1 LRAAGQISSDAS
13 AADAARRQAIR
24 AHLDTVIASPILAS
38 SPRRVQL
45 LLYLCNRALEG
56 TGEQINE
63 YAIGV
68 DVFEKTSSFDP
79 RIDSIVRTEMG
90 RLRHKLNDYYASES
104 EASTVRIELPL
115 RSYVPAFKFAGG
127 EARTAAPSF
136 GGPVKPSARPRIWTA
151 ALLIVLGLAV
161 AVSLAWLWRNNHA
174 VQPSIAVLPFL
185 NLTGDPDKEFLGDS
199 ITDEL
204 TGTFAEA
211 GDMRVVARTSSFV
224 FKGKNVDVRE
234 IGRALKANT
243 LLEGSISR
251 KMDRLSIVAQLIR
264 SEDGYHLWS
273 QTFTFVPDDLQKT
286 EAEIVRSVANVL
298 QGKQTEFVDAS
309 QLMST
314 KSPEAHDLY
323 LRARYTFSRGT
334 LEGTQTSL
342 KLARQAMEKDPAY
355 PLPYWLAANAE
366 YTLSSFGVQSPAAG
380 WEHQMQELD
389 QAIRLEPRFGD
400 AHASHA
406 LGVYSVFHDWPRAEE
421 EFQLAV
427 RLGSV
432 TAPSLYGWG
441 LTTRGRFAEAH
452 RQLSAAIERDPLAPG
467 PRLHSLIVYYFEGN
481 EAKARSEVDRVLE
494 LNPQNITALVQL
506 AFGDA
511 LAKHCDAAKVDL
523 AKLKKIGPGL
533 AATQF
538 VEAITG
544 ITCGQPAEARRI
556 LAAMEAPDYSG
567 RSFFQ
572 MALLDQALG
581 DSDRMFDHLE
591 KAAQNFEN
599 AVLYLKVH
607 PLFKPFWHDPRFISL
622 AGRLGLQ

>member
-1 LRAAGQISSDAS
+1 MRAAGQISSDAS
-13 AADAARRQAIR
+13 AANLAHQQAIR

-45 LLYLCNRALEG
+45 LLYLCNCALEG
-56 TGEQINE
+56 NGEQVNE

-68 DVFEKTSSFDP
+68 DVFEKPSSFDP

-90 RLRHKLNDYYASES
+90 RLRHKLNDYYVSES
-104 EASTVRIELPL
+104 EPSTVRIELPL
-115 RSYVPAFKFAGG
+115 RSYVPAFKFADG
-127 EARTAAPSF
+127 EARAAAASF
-136 GGPVKPSARPRIWTA
+136 GEPVKPSARPRSWIV
-151 ALLIVLGLAV
+151 ALLIVFGMAV
-161 AVSLAWLWRNNHA
+161 AISLGWLWRNNHA
-174 VQPSIAVLPFL
+174 AQPSIAVLPFL
-185 NLTGDPDKEFLGDS
+185 NLTGDPDKEFLGDT

-204 TGTFAEA
+204 TGTFAES

-224 FKGKNVDVRE
+224 FKGRNVDVRE

-251 KMDRLSIVAQLIR
+251 KTDRLSIVAQLIR

-286 EAEIVRSVANVL
+286 EADIVRSVAGVL
-298 QGKQTEFVDAS
+298 HGNRSNFVDAS

-314 KSPEAHDLY
+314 KNPEAHDLY

-380 WEHQMQELD
+380 WEHQMRELD

-427 RLGSV
+427 HLGSV

-467 PRLHSLIVYYFEGN
+467 PRLHSLIVYYFEGD
-481 EAKARSEVDRVLE
+481 EAKARSEIDRVLE
-494 LNPQNITALVQL
+494 LNPRNITALVQL

-511 LAKHCDAAKVDL
+511 LAKNCNAAQADL

-538 VEAITG
+538 IEASTG

-591 KAAQNFEN
+591 KAARDFEN

-607 PLFKPFWHDPRFISL
+607 PVFRPYRNDPRFISL